1 MESKIKRERKKNFA
15 MDEIQLLTAE
25 YGENKDVLELK
36 FTNALTNKQKNDSW
50 QRITEKINALG
61 YEKRTVEEIKMKWRN
76 LTSQA
81 KANWNNF
88 KRDCNKTGG
97 GPAPAPP
104 TEDEMRIVNLYEGH
118 PKFDGLDGFQTF
130 PSEETPHS
138 INTNSVDFC
147 SDNADGTI
155 VGGDLNLSSSKK
167 VDDAEKECE
176 KKIKK
181 NGKKNSRRITDKC
194 TEKRNHHTTV
204 EIKELKNE
212 KCKLKT

>member
-50 QRITEKINALG
+50 QRITEKLNA
-61 YEKRTVEEIKMKWRN
+61 VEEIKMKWRN

-167 VDDAEKECE
+167 VDDAEKESE

-181 NGKKNSRRITDKC
+181 KWKKNSRRITDKC